1 MNDYLNC
8 NVDGCAA
15 SKSRTVIEGA
25 ITAQPLQARSY
36 PVLLADGEW
45 WAYRDL
51 GVEVERVYCP
61 THHADAV
68 RIEGGDGIGPS
79 GS

>member
-1 MNDYLNC
+1 MSQDFLYC
-8 NVDGCAA
+8 NVDGCDRRKAR
-15 SKSRTVIEGA
+15 SVIEGS

-36 PVLLADGEW
+36 PVLLAEGEW

-61 THHADAV
+61 AHHSDAI
-68 RIEGGDGIGPS
+68 RIEGGEAE
-79 GS
+79 

>member
-1 MNDYLNC
+1 MNEYLNC
-8 NVDGCAA
+8 NVEGCDR
-15 SKSRTVIEGA
+15 SKARSVIEGA

-36 PVLLADGEW
+36 PVLLAEGEW

-61 THHADAV
+61 AHHDDAI
-68 RIEGGDGIGPS
+68 RIERGGADRA
-79 GS
+79 